1 MLLKYNNSTEFS
13 SIVRHFWYSIDQE
26 GYSIK
31 TVSNDQWWPLS
42 SYLGVVGTLLNLSV
56 LYMFV
61 QVHTQHWTNLVLL
74 TISINTFIKY
84 AIALTYNIIDRCQYD
99 VFQERQGLVTAVN
112 AMIWLVIMVIIIIDH
127 VYLFTST

>member
-1 MLLKYNNSTEFS
+1 MLLKYDNSTEFS
-13 SIVRHFWYSIDQE
+13 SIVRHVWYSIDQE

-84 AIALTYNIIDRCQYD
+84 AIALTYNWLMSIWCISGEARSGDCCQCHD
-99 VFQERQGLVTAVN
+99 
-112 AMIWLVIMVIIIIDH
+112 MVGYNGCYEH
-127 VYLFTST
+127 RSYLFIYIY